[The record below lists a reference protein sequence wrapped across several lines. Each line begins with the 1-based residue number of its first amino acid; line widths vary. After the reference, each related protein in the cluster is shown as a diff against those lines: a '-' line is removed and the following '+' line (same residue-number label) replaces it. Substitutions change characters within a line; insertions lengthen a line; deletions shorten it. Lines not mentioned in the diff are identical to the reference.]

1 MADPLARRVHELL
14 NQAMEFD
21 SQQRQ
26 EFLQRACLDTPALAA
41 RVEQLLAAVADS
53 QSFMEEPAL
62 EFFGNEIWNGPLQ
75 LPDAVGNYQII
86 RKLGSGGMGTVYEAI
101 QKQPHRTVA
110 LNIPRK
116 RLWKQ
121 DLRQQLQSES
131 ELLGRLR
138 HAYIAQVYEAGV
150 DDTQPEHPLPFFA
163 MEFVPSAKTIR
174 QHIRHEKLDIP
185 EILRLIQKVCEAV
198 QHAHQLGIIHRDL
211 KPANILIDSHGN
223 PKVIDFGVASSQG
236 LSDAVVE
243 RQNDQQPSPDA
254 QSMPLGRLLDSNPGG
269 ADHSPPTA
277 GTLNYMSPEQCDP
290 EATIDSRTDVYSLG
304 VILHELVCGSLP
316 YDLKGLP
323 LTQALQTIREV
334 ALKLATDSR
343 RTLPKDVQAILQ
355 KALHKDRNLR
365 YSSVEAFSRDINR
378 YLNLR
383 PVAARNHSL
392 SYVFG
397 LAILRNRWLAVAG
410 TLLMTA
416 IVVGS
421 AASGL
426 FAWRA
431 SAEVQRRRLAETETR
446 RQLDQAVWQSY
457 IANMLGAFSAFQNL
471 EMAQVRSRL
480 AAAPQ
485 EHRNWEWDYLNGM
498 VEINDRV
505 IQAHDDMIVSFAQSP
520 DGSRWA
526 TGGSNGVLRV
536 WDSQTGKMVREILHS
551 SSSRFRSDAPRPAVT
566 ALAFRNG
573 VSQIVSGTSDGAI
586 RIWNS
591 ENGQMEL
598 QLAGHQTMITTISV
612 SPNGTI
618 ASTCSKNRAKLWDGH
633 QTRPLREIKDEQ
645 TEFGGVLYCDDGKR
659 LVTWN
664 PLRTL
669 WLRDAETQEILNRFQ
684 SNQNIRR
691 VGVSKDGSWIVA
703 GSETNQL
710 QLWQTASSSPQAQ
723 FIDIPGKRSSSDSLC
738 FAPDNSRLAIGRIDR
753 QIFEFSL
760 PDFEKK
766 SQLQGHEEFVRGLG
780 YTPDGQRLIST
791 SGDGTLREW
800 NLANNA
806 LGNIKV
812 ATDGERIFGTLAISP
827 DGDQIAAASSNRSM
841 QIFDQQLKLARKFPV
856 KHQGQIHS
864 IAWSPNKPL
873 IASAGTDR
881 SVRIWNT
888 TSGESIL
895 LSPPHLADIQRVVFS
910 PDGNWLISA
919 GLDRVLRV
927 WDMTTQTRAFELF
940 GHNTT
945 VVSLRFSKDGRW
957 LASGAADGS
966 LILWDWDAR
975 KKAHELTGHKTHV
988 FGLAFDP
995 TGQRLYSGSRD
1006 RSVRVWD
1013 TSSGQA
1019 LDVLTGH
1026 GQLIRSLDIH
1036 PDGTRLIAGSWFGDI
1051 LIWDLERHDL
1061 VATFKGHSDIIF
1073 ELAVDPQGD
1082 YFVSCSLDKTL
1093 QKFQRGLLRSR

>member
-1 MADPLARRVHELL
+1 M
-14 NQAMEFD
+14 
-21 SQQRQ
+21 
-26 EFLQRACLDTPALAA
+26 
-41 RVEQLLAAVADS
+41 
-53 QSFMEEPAL
+53 
-62 EFFGNEIWNGPLQ
+62 
-75 LPDAVGNYQII
+75 
-86 RKLGSGGMGTVYEAI
+86 
-101 QKQPHRTVA
+101 
-110 LNIPRK
+110 
-116 RLWKQ
+116 
-121 DLRQQLQSES
+121 
-131 ELLGRLR
+131 
-138 HAYIAQVYEAGV
+138 
-150 DDTQPEHPLPFFA
+150 
-163 MEFVPSAKTIR
+163 
-174 QHIRHEKLDIP
+174 
-185 EILRLIQKVCEAV
+185 
-198 QHAHQLGIIHRDL
+198 
-211 KPANILIDSHGN
+211 
-223 PKVIDFGVASSQG
+223 
-236 LSDAVVE
+236 
-243 RQNDQQPSPDA
+243 
-254 QSMPLGRLLDSNPGG
+254 
-269 ADHSPPTA
+269 A
-277 GTLNYMSPEQCDP
+277 GTLSYMSPEQSDP

-304 VILHELVCGSLP
+304 VILHELVSGSLP

-334 ALKLATDSR
+334 APKLATNSG
-343 RTLPKDVQAILQ
+343 RTLPKDGQAILQ
-355 KALHKDRNLR
+355 KAMHKDRNLR
-365 YSSVEAFSRDINR
+365 YSSVEALSRDMNR
-378 YLNLR
+378 YLHLR
-383 PVAARNHSL
+383 PVAARKHSF

-471 EMAQVRSRL
+471 EVAQVRSRL

-505 IQAHDDMIVSFAQSP
+505 IKAHDDMIVSFAQSP

-526 TGGSNGVLRV
+526 TGGGNGVLRV

-586 RIWNS
+586 RIWNC
-591 ENGQMEL
+591 ENGQTEL

-612 SPNGTI
+612 SPDGTI
-618 ASTCSKNRAKLWDGH
+618 ASTCSKNRAKLWDVQ

-645 TEFGGVLYCDDGKR
+645 TEFGGVQYCDDGKR
-659 LVTWN
+659 MVTWN

-691 VGVSKDGSWIVA
+691 VGVSQDGSWIVA

-723 FIDIPGKRSSSDSLC
+723 IIEIPGKRSSSDSLC

-760 PDFEKK
+760 PDFERK
-766 SQLQGHEEFVRGLG
+766 SQLQGHEEFVRGLA

-800 NLANNA
+800 NLANNV

-812 ATDGERIFGTLAISP
+812 ATDGQRTFGTLAISP
-827 DGDQIAAASSNRSM
+827 NGDQIAAASSNRSI

-888 TSGESIL
+888 TSGESKL

-910 PDGNWLISA
+910 PDGNWLVSA

-927 WDMTTQTRAFELF
+927 WDMTTQTRGFELF

-966 LILWDWDAR
+966 LILWDWDER
-975 KKAHELTGHKTHV
+975 RKAHELTGHTTHV

-1013 TSSGQA
+1013 TCSGQA

-1061 VATFKGHSDIIF
+1061 VATFKGHSDIIY
-1073 ELAVDPQGD
+1073 ELAFDSQGD

-1093 QKFQRGLLRSR
+1093 QKFQRGLTRSE